1 MSFSSAKRRR
11 IKPFARPTS
20 FDINVAFDIRH
31 YQRIKYGNV
40 IDPYFPAVATD
51 EAFKVLE
58 GEILM
63 QTNKPNV
70 RRYGDHQMHVFSFAN
85 GLKADDAVLNAS
97 YVKDMVTNDDGDE
110 IDLNAPP
117 EKLRVL
123 RGLRYAG
130 VAVTE
135 FTPEK
140 DVFEQGFVL
149 TMGGLNTL
157 FNNGA
162 STVYPGD
169 VICADIPNV
178 ADRGSRKN
186 RALQTGVP
194 HEKLQFVVT
203 PFRLLR
209 EQVSDAIASR
219 FIMGTALSYSRPG
232 TPLDVVLHRCNHV
245 VDKGGFELSESR
257 MLKKKKK
264 KVRATLVAAES
275 KKPKVKAPKKTK
287 SAESKK

>member
-31 YQRIKYGNV
+31 YQQIKYGNV

-63 QTNKPNV
+63 QTDKPGV

-85 GLKADDAVLNAS
+85 GLKADDVTRLNAS
-97 YVKDMVTNDDGDE
+97 GGELDGNDKF
-110 IDLNAPP
+110 N
-117 EKLRVL
+117 VL
-123 RGLRYAG
+123 SSLRYAG

-169 VICADIPNV
+169 VICADIPNA
-178 ADRGSRKN
+178 ADRGARKN

-209 EQVSDAIASR
+209 ADVGDQLASR

-232 TPLDVVLHRCNHV
+232 APLDVVLHRCNHV
-245 VDKGGFELSESR
+245 VDQGGFEAGESR
-257 MLKKKKK
+257 MPKK
-264 KVRATLVAAES
+264 KVRAKLVVAES

>member
-1 MSFSSAKRRR
+1 MSYSSAKRRR

-20 FDINVAFDIRH
+20 FDINVAYDIRH

-40 IDPYFPAVATD
+40 IDPYFPAIGTD
-51 EAFKVLE
+51 EAFKVCE

-63 QTNKPNV
+63 QTQKQGI

-85 GLKADDAVLNAS
+85 GLKGAGKARLNSDAVSNPERP
-97 YVKDMVTNDDGDE
+97 DWTNTGEGSDK
-110 IDLNAPP
+110 AA
-117 EKLRVL
+117 VL
-123 RGLRYAG
+123 STLKYAG

-149 TMGGLNTL
+149 TMAGLNTL

-162 STVYPGD
+162 STLYPGD
-169 VICADIPNV
+169 LICADIPNPS
-178 ADRGSRKN
+178 DRGQPKH

-194 HEKLQFVVT
+194 HGKLQFIVT
-203 PFRLLR
+203 PFETLSKAKGMSA
-209 EQVSDAIASR
+209 EIASR

-232 TPLDVVLHRCNHV
+232 APVDVVLHKCNV
-245 VDKGGFELSESR
+245 ISTVKKVAASSSSSTSSTNSTSSTSSSSSINNGL
-257 MLKKKKK
+257 MPKKKK
-264 KVRATLVAAES
+264 RGGRGTD
-275 KKPKVKAPKKTK
+275 
-287 SAESKK
+287 